1 MSLIS
6 KRRRRRGGQEQ
17 DAEASINMNSLIDL
31 TFLLLVVFIVTLP
44 TLEQSIHILLPVGKV
59 DKAQDDKKKVFSI
72 SVDSQGKIFAG
83 ETPTTIDDLKA
94 SLAAKVAADP
104 DLNVLVRG
112 DVRVSYGDVY
122 DVVKVAKDCNVRH
135 LGLVSAEK

>member
-1 MSLIS
+1 MSL
-6 KRRRRRGGQEQ
+6 RRRKRARREGPKANI
-17 DAEASINMNSLIDL
+17 DMNSLIDL

-44 TLEQSIHILLPVGKV
+44 TLEQSIHIMLPVGKV

-72 SVDSQGKIFAG
+72 SVDSQGKIFIG
-83 ETPTTIDDLKA
+83 EAPTTIDDLKVA
-94 SLAAKVAADP
+94 LAAKIAEDP
-104 DLNVLVRG
+104 ELNVLVRG

>member
-1 MSLIS
+1 MSL
-6 KRRRRRGGQEQ
+6 RRRNRARREGPKANI
-17 DAEASINMNSLIDL
+17 DMNSLIDL

-44 TLEQSIHILLPVGKV
+44 TLEQSIHIMLPVGKV

-72 SVDSQGKIFAG
+72 SVDSQGKIFVG
-83 ETPTTIDDLKA
+83 EAPTTADDLKTQ
-94 SLAAKVAADP
+94 LAAKIAEDP

-122 DVVKVAKDCNVRH
+122 DVVKIAKDCNVRH

>member
-1 MSLIS
+1 MSL
-6 KRRRRRGGQEQ
+6 RRRRRARREGAKANI
-17 DAEASINMNSLIDL
+17 DMNSLIDL

-44 TLEQSIHILLPVGKV
+44 TLEQSIHIMLPVGKV

-72 SVDSQGKIFAG
+72 SVDSQGKIFVG
-83 ETPTTIDDLKA
+83 EAPTTADDLKA
-94 SLAAKVAADP
+94 QLAAKVAEDP

-122 DVVKVAKDCNVRH
+122 DVVKIAKDCNVKH
-135 LGLVSAEK
+135 LGLVSVEK

>member
-1 MSLIS
+1 MSL
-6 KRRRRRGGQEQ
+6 RRRGRVRREG
-17 DAEASINMNSLIDL
+17 AKASIDMNSLIDL

-44 TLEQSIHILLPVGKV
+44 TLEQSIHIMLPVGKV

-72 SVDSQGKIFAG
+72 SVDSQGKIFIG
-83 ETPTTIDDLKA
+83 EAPTTADDLKA
-94 SLAAKVAADP
+94 QLAAKIAEDP

-122 DVVKVAKDCNVRH
+122 DVVKIAKDCNVRH

>member
-1 MSLIS
+1 MSL
-6 KRRRRRGGQEQ
+6 RRRSRARREGAKANI
-17 DAEASINMNSLIDL
+17 DMNSLIDL

-44 TLEQSIHILLPVGKV
+44 TLEQSIHIMLPVGKV

-72 SVDSQGKIFAG
+72 SVDSQGKIFIG
-83 ETPTTIDDLKA
+83 EAPTTADDLKA
-94 SLAAKVAADP
+94 QLAAKISEDP

-122 DVVKVAKDCNVRH
+122 DVVKIAKDCNVRH

>member
-1 MSLIS
+1 MSL
-6 KRRRRRGGQEQ
+6 RRRKRARREG
-17 DAEASINMNSLIDL
+17 AKASIDMNSLIDL

-44 TLEQSIHILLPVGKV
+44 TLEQSIHIMLPVGKV

-72 SVDSQGKIFAG
+72 SVDSQGKIFIG
-83 ETPTTIDDLKA
+83 EAPTTADDLKA
-94 SLAAKVAADP
+94 QLAAKIAEDP

-122 DVVKVAKDCNVRH
+122 DVVKIAKDCNVKH
-135 LGLVSAEK
+135 LGLVSVEK

>member
-1 MSLIS
+1 MSLRRRNR
-6 KRRRRRGGQEQ
+6 KRREGAKANI
-17 DAEASINMNSLIDL
+17 DMNSLIDL

-44 TLEQSIHILLPVGKV
+44 TLEQSIHIMLPVGKV
-59 DKAQDDKKKVFSI
+59 NKAQDDKKVVFSI
-72 SVDSQGKIFAG
+72 SVDSQGKIFIG
-83 ETPTTIDDLKA
+83 EKPTTIDDLKTE
-94 SLAAKVAADP
+94 LAAKVAGDP
-104 DLNVLVRG
+104 DLNVLIRG